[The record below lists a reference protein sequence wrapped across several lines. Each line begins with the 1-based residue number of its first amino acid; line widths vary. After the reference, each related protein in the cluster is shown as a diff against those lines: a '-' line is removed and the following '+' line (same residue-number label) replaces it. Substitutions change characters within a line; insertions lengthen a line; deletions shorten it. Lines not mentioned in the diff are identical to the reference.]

1 MHADAPSL
9 AERLA
14 LIIEALCAAVARRV
28 GPGFLGGL
36 AGPLIILI
44 RARLRRIAARFTRLA
59 AQPGRPIRAAC
70 RPSRPVPA
78 DPFPALRR
86 FASLLRLVPE
96 TAALA
101 SQLRHLLAD
110 PRMKALLQSTPE
122 LGRTL
127 RPLCRM
133 LGIRAAKSPPP
144 SPPGHTIPSREQPAH
159 PIPPRL
165 PPPIL
170 LQAPA

>member
-9 AERLA
+9 AERFA

-28 GPGFLGGL
+28 GPRFLGGL

-59 AQPGRPIRAAC
+59 THPAPPRRAA
-70 RPSRPVPA
+70 RPSRPVPV

-110 PRMKALLQSTPE
+110 SRMKALLEATPE
-122 LGRTL
+122 LRRTL

-133 LGIRAAKSPPP
+133 LGIRAAKSPP
-144 SPPGHTIPSREQPAH
+144 SPPGHAIPSREQPAH

-170 LQAPA
+170 SQAPA